1 VRVNVIHLAEL
12 GSAEIESW
20 HRMQRA
26 TLSLGHPFLSP
37 EYAITVGRYRPESR
51 VAILAEGNDVI
62 GFFPFEKR
70 QFALGMPISGW
81 LSACQ
86 GLIHAPLLAE
96 ALGTIG
102 VGELHMGKG
111 ARRYIDALNNCDI
124 YVGEGALT
132 SRSLSGAAYR
142 LRNAAS
148 FYALRTVRRHPA
160 LHQAA
165 DIVLRRSGLSS
176 RTYGRILP
184 KGAV

>member
-1 VRVNVIHLAEL
+1 MRVYVIHPAEL

-62 GFFPFEKR
+62 GFTGYDLKFNKYSPVLMQIR
-70 QFALGMPISGW
+70 LTA
-81 LSACQ
+81 
-86 GLIHAPLLAE
+86 
-96 ALGTIG
+96 
-102 VGELHMGKG
+102 GKG
-111 ARRYIDALNNCDI
+111 ARRYTDALNNCDI

-132 SRSLSGAAYR
+132 GRSLSGTAYR
-142 LRNAAS
+142 LPNATS
-148 FYALRTVRRHPA
+148 WYALRTVRRHPV

-165 DIVLRRSGLSS
+165 DIVLRRSGVSS
-176 RTYGRILP
+176 RTYGRISP

>member
-1 VRVNVIHLAEL
+1 VRVNVIHPAEL

-20 HRMQRA
+20 HRMQQA
-26 TLSLGHPFLSP
+26 TLSLRHPFLSP

-51 VAILAEGNDVI
+51 VAILAEDNDVI
-62 GFFPFEKR
+62 GFFPLEKR
-70 QFALGMPISGW
+70 QF
-81 LSACQ
+81 
-86 GLIHAPLLAE
+86 

-124 YVGEGALT
+124 YVGEGALS

-142 LRNAAS
+142 PRNATS

-165 DIVLRRSGLSS
+165 DIVLRRSGVSS
-176 RTYGRILP
+176 RT
-184 KGAV
+184 